1 MRAVS
6 RCATWS
12 EIRRALEASE
22 GARVSDSEL
31 SNYLTQL
38 MDSSWIVK
46 TDRGYCP
53 SEPLI
58 GRAFGG

>member
-1 MRAVS
+1 
-6 RCATWS
+6 
-12 EIRRALEASE
+12 
-22 GARVSDSEL
+22 
-31 SNYLTQL
+31 